1 MTDVYIVSSV
11 IHKDLSLFRQ
21 FLWVCVVPYSLK
33 TKRQNPLEL
42 DWLGLEAPGQT
53 QKFWDK

>member
-21 FLWVCVVPYSLK
+21 FRECVVPYSLK

-42 DWLGLEAPGQT
+42 D
-53 QKFWDK
+53 